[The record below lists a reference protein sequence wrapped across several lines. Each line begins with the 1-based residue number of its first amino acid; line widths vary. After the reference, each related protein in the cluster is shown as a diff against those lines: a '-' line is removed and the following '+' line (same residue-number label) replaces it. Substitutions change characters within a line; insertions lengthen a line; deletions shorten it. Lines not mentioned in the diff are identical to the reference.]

1 MINFLDRADG
11 LRRSPEPGLSDA
23 QRKSFDLVFKG
34 VTALRAAHSKAA
46 LDVDN
51 LESVFGAFEMARLA
65 SRLDP
70 LTETEVAG
78 LNPAMRHL
86 IVTTLEKSIKLPV
99 RDRQVHPPVP
109 YSEFWK
115 LVGKMSGSR
124 LGPVGIITFNYDLG
138 LDYICTSTGYRRITV
153 STQSRRPAYL

>member
-1 MINFLDRADG
+1 MMTDFLDRADG
-11 LRRSPEPGLSDA
+11 LRRLADPKLSDA
-23 QRKSFDLVFKG
+23 ERKSFDLVFRG

-70 LTETEVAG
+70 LTETEVAD
-78 LNPAMRHL
+78 LNPAMRQL

-99 RDRQVHPPVP
+99 SGRQVHPPLP
-109 YSEFWK
+109 YSEF
-115 LVGKMSGSR
+115 
-124 LGPVGIITFNYDLG
+124 
-138 LDYICTSTGYRRITV
+138 
-153 STQSRRPAYL
+153 